1 MLSPDKGF
9 FTFLKLQLLCFYVG
23 SSFLYWM

>member
-9 FTFLKLQLLCFYVG
+9 FTFLKLQLLGFCLG